1 MRRYLN
7 ILINISI
14 FLFVVCFAFPA
25 SSADAS
31 PCAETATLGNKN
43 FRWSNIDGEALQ
55 IAHPVS
61 WEFAGIKGVPSPRKS
76 DDQTIDFEDR
86 KVCFTAVRMDLRHY
100 SISVVDTRSKL
111 ESNKSTYRRVK
122 QLADQTGIEKIYRY
136 NIDTLFD
143 EIYVFP
149 KYFPLVIFNA
159 GWSEGFD
166 NPVPL
171 GFLKV
176 GPIIQ
181 GFARFKSLSALVC
194 FSRDRA
200 GDQRRGSQNI
210 DVINYKPG
218 KENEAEMKSIQKVL
232 RNCEEIVQ
240 VGPRII
246 EKDNSELRSSS
257 EKYSK
262 CLEGSKT
269 GICSHTLN
277 YRRRKLSVFALS
289 EKSNDR
295 QFAYFLMTH
304 NDTALFD
311 VQNLLL
317 DKAFVGES
325 EPVSWAVNLA
335 GGDVSRL
342 VMRASGLEGG
352 QLKLGPGRN
361 AVHVSALVARK
372 TSRQGN

>member
-1 MRRYLN
+1 M
-7 ILINISI
+7 
-14 FLFVVCFAFPA
+14 CFAFPA
-25 SSADAS
+25 RSADAN
-31 PCAETATLGNKN
+31 PCSDSAGLGNDN
-43 FRWSNIDGEALQ
+43 FRWLNIDGEALQ
-55 IAHPVS
+55 IAHPVL
-61 WEFAGIKGVPSPRKS
+61 WKFAGIEGVPSPRDS
-76 DDQTIDFEDR
+76 DDQTFDYEER

-122 QLADQTGIEKIYRY
+122 QSADQTGIEKIYRY

-143 EIYVFP
+143 DIYVFP

-159 GWSEGFD
+159 GWSQGFD

-194 FSRDRA
+194 FSRNSA
-200 GDQRRGSQNI
+200 GDQSRGSQSI
-210 DVINYKPG
+210 DVINYKPS
-218 KENEAEMKSIQKVL
+218 KEDEAEMKSIQKVL
-232 RNCEEIVQ
+232 RNCDEIVQ
-240 VGPRII
+240 VGPRIV

-257 EKYSK
+257 ERYAK
-262 CLEGSKT
+262 CLEGAKT
-269 GICSHTLN
+269 GICSYTLN
-277 YRRRKLSVFALS
+277 YQRRKLSVFALS

-311 VQNLLL
+311 LQNLLL
-317 DKAFVGES
+317 DKTFVGRS
-325 EPVSWAVNLA
+325 EPISWAVNLS
-335 GGDVSRL
+335 GGDFSRL

-372 TSRQGN
+372 SSR